1 MNTTKQASPAAV
13 AGQVDRPVRP
23 ARGDTAPTYDK
34 DGVTAWKCLNCDKEN
49 TFSPYVMAH
58 WRDELTHTCEC
69 GAQHS
74 VLGGHVQ
81 FERA

>member
-1 MNTTKQASPAAV
+1 MMNAKTD
-13 AGQVDRPVRP
+13 AGSAPLERVVRP

-34 DGVTAWKCLNCDKEN
+34 DGVTAWKCLNCGKEN
-49 TFSPYVMAH
+49 TFSAYVMAH
-58 WRDELTHTCEC
+58 WRDELTHTCKC

>member
-1 MNTTKQASPAAV
+1 MNTTKHDSHGAV
-13 AGQVDRPVRP
+13 AGQVDCRVRP
-23 ARGDTAPTYDK
+23 ARGDEAKTYDK
-34 DGVTAWKCLNCDKEN
+34 EGVTAWKCLNCDKEN

-58 WRDELTHTCEC
+58 WRDELTHTCTC